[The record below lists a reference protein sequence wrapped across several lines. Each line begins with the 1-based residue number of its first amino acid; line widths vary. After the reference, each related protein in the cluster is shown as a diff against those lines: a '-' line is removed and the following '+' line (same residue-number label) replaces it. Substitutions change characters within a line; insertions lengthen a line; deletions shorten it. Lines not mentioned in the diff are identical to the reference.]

1 MAKPKTPKKASG
13 ELVSL
18 EELDNV
24 PLVARARTAI
34 LNAILEDRFGGRLP
48 AEDKLAAMLNV
59 SRTTV
64 RSAVQGLEREGLIS
78 RRRAVGTTINHHVG
92 PQTLALQRQVGFDW
106 LLKERGHEVRVDLS
120 W

>member
-59 SRTTV
+59 SAA
-64 RSAVQGLEREGLIS
+64 RSARRS
-78 RRRAVGTTINHHVG
+78 TTTSARRRSRCSAWSGSTG
-92 PQTLALQRQVGFDW
+92 C
-106 LLKERGHEVRVDLS
+106 
-120 W
+120 